1 MNTVLSL
8 TLALALFPQAAL
20 SPSPVPA
27 QPPAAPVLV
36 TPVSPP
42 PDTYVIGKQDQL
54 KITVF
59 EDDTLNGSF
68 RVDADGM
75 IQMNL
80 INRITAAGITLRAL
94 QERVRA
100 ALADGQFIKNPT
112 VRVEIE
118 QYKSQYVT

>member
-8 TLALALFPQAAL
+8 MLTFAFLPQTAT
-20 SPSPVPA
+20 
-27 QPPAAPVLV
+27 PPAAGLAEPPAPPILV

-42 PDTYVIGKQDQL
+42 PETYVIGKQDQL

-80 INRITAAGITLRAL
+80 INRITAAQPITGQSGFTFTL
-94 QERVRA
+94 QR
-100 ALADGQFIKNPT
+100 LFP
-112 VRVEIE
+112 
-118 QYKSQYVT
+118 